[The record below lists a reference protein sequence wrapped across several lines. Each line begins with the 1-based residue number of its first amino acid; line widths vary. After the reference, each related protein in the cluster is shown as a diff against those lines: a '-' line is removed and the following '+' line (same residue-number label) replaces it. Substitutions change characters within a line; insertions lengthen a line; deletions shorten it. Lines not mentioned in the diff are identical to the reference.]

1 MKSNIKK
8 FVSENKLIKIMGV
21 FLIAGSI
28 AYGQNI
34 ERENQQIDS
43 DIEWFWAVDTTKNT
57 DKQEAEIISLVVNI
71 KNTLAQVLVSVDETE
86 QEKIY
91 TDSLY
96 KSWNKESEL
105 NFIENNINSDMN
117 LIKKAAIRFI
127 KN

>member
-21 FLIAGSI
+21 FLIAGLI

-34 ERENQQIDS
+34 EGENQQIDS
-43 DIEWFWAVDTTKNT
+43 DIEWLWAVDTTKNT